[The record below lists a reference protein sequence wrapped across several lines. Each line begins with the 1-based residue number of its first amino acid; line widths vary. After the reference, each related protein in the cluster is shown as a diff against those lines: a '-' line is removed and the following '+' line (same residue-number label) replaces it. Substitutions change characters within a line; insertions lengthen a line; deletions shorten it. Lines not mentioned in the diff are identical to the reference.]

1 MENILHYFNE
11 KIISLT
17 ENYLKSL
24 IFEKG
29 ISGFTDDLISEFA
42 KFGSDLTQCLI
53 EYVEEEIFN
62 LEERKEQFETLE
74 KDTRN
79 IVSIFGEIQF
89 KRRYYKEK
97 ETSKKVYLLDKIIGI
112 KPKQRLLENVQERL
126 LNEAISTS
134 YEHAGE
140 VAAYGTK
147 ISRQEVKNEI
157 ESLDLDK
164 NFYEENKEVKQVET
178 LYIIAD
184 EDHVHLQKGG
194 IEEPR
199 IIVVYENAVSNGKR
213 VELKNKRHFGG
224 LYKNKIHNL
233 WDEVSLYIEENYDIE
248 CLKRVFI
255 QGDGAR
261 WIKTGLEWVPKS
273 IYVLD
278 EFHMTKAINGIVG
291 RITKE
296 TKKEKMNYKKRIY
309 KSIKGLDFK
318 GFKDICYEIL
328 SEEMEYSLRL
338 RKEQLMNYI
347 LNNEEGIR
355 NLYTNKELLHGCS
368 AEGHVSHIYSDRMSS
383 RPMGWK
389 TTNVNNM
396 SKLRL
401 LKEDKIT
408 VKEILNK
415 QEKIIE
421 FNEYKEIKAKTQK
434 KMNKNIDF
442 KTASMPIIS
451 FGTHAQRKS
460 FRDILNGM
468 AV

>member
-17 ENYLKSL
+17 ENYLKNL
-24 IFEKG
+24 IFKKG
-29 ISGFTDDLISEFA
+29 ISGFTDDLTAEFA
-42 KFGSDLTQCLI
+42 RFGSELTQFLV

-62 LEERKEQFETLE
+62 LDERKEKFETLE
-74 KDTRN
+74 RDTRN

-97 ETSKKVYLLDKIIGI
+97 ETNKKIYLLDKILGI
-112 KPKQRLLENVQERL
+112 KPKQRLLNNVQERL
-126 LNEAISTS
+126 LTEAVSTS

-140 VAAYGTK
+140 VAAYGIK

-157 ESLDLDK
+157 ESLNLEK
-164 NFYEENKEVKQVET
+164 NFYEDNETKRKVEN

-213 VELKNKRHFGG
+213 IELKEKRHFGG
-224 LYKNKIHNL
+224 IYKNKIHEL
-233 WDEVSLYIEENYDIE
+233 WDEVSLYIEENYDME
-248 CLKRVFI
+248 YLKRVFI
-255 QGDGAR
+255 QGDGAT
-261 WIKTGLEWVPKS
+261 WIKTGLEWVQKS

-278 EFHMTKAINGIVG
+278 KFHMMKAINGIVG
-291 RITKE
+291 KMTKE
-296 TKKEKMNYKKRIY
+296 TKKEKTNYKKRIY
-309 KSIKGLDFK
+309 KSIEKFEFK
-318 GFKDICYEIL
+318 EFKEICYEIL
-328 SEEMEYSLRL
+328 SEEMEYSLRI

-355 NLYTNKELLHGCS
+355 NLYKNKEILHGCS

-389 TTNVNNM
+389 TRNVNNM

-401 LKEDKIT
+401 LREDKIS
-408 VKEILNK
+408 VREILEK
-415 QEKIIE
+415 QEKIIDFE
-421 FNEYKEIKAKTQK
+421 EYKEIKVNTQK
-434 KMNKNIDF
+434 RINKNINF
-442 KTASMPIIS
+442 KPVSLPIIS
-451 FGTHAQRKS
+451 FGTHGERKL

>member
-17 ENYLKSL
+17 ENYLKNL
-24 IFEKG
+24 IFKKG
-29 ISGFTDDLISEFA
+29 ISGFTDDLTAEFA
-42 KFGSDLTQCLI
+42 RFGSELTQFLV

-62 LEERKEQFETLE
+62 LGERKEKFETLE
-74 KDTRN
+74 RDTRN

-97 ETSKKVYLLDKIIGI
+97 ETNKKIYLLDKILGI
-112 KPKQRLLENVQERL
+112 KPKQRLLNNVQERL
-126 LNEAISTS
+126 LTEAVSTS

-140 VAAYGTK
+140 VAAYGIK

-157 ESLDLDK
+157 ESLNLEK
-164 NFYEENKEVKQVET
+164 NFYKDNETKRKVEN

-213 VELKNKRHFGG
+213 IELKEKRHFEGI
-224 LYKNKIHNL
+224 YKNKIHEL
-233 WDEVSLYIEENYDIE
+233 WDEVSLYIEENYDME
-248 CLKRVFI
+248 YLKRVFI
-255 QGDGAR
+255 QGDGAT
-261 WIKTGLEWVPKS
+261 WIKTGLEWVQKS

-278 EFHMTKAINGIVG
+278 KFHMMKAINGIVG
-291 RITKE
+291 KMTKE
-296 TKKEKMNYKKRIY
+296 TKKEKTNYKKRIY
-309 KSIKGLDFK
+309 KSLEKFEFK
-318 GFKDICYEIL
+318 EFKEICYDIL
-328 SEEMEYSLRL
+328 SEEMEYSLRI

-355 NLYTNKELLHGCS
+355 NLYKNKEILHGCS

-389 TTNVNNM
+389 TRNVNNM

-401 LKEDKIT
+401 LREDKIS
-408 VKEILNK
+408 VREILEK
-415 QEKIIE
+415 QEKIIDFE
-421 FNEYKEIKAKTQK
+421 EYKEIKLNTQK
-434 KMNKNIDF
+434 RINKNINF
-442 KTASMPIIS
+442 KPVSLPIIS
-451 FGTHAQRKS
+451 FGTHGERKL